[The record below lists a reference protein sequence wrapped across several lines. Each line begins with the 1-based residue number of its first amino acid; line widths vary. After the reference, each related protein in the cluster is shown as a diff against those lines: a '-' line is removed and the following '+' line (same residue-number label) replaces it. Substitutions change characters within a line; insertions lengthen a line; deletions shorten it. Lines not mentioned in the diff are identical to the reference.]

1 MERLCGEESF
11 QANDTY
17 MSDCSSLHII
27 TGPNM
32 SGKSTYLKQ
41 VALIAI
47 MAQMGCYVPAAFA
60 ALQPFDKLFT
70 RVRDMSG
77 LHALA
82 AWLELSAMSIGV
94 DHVVLQ
100 RAMSVMSCPIRV
112 PLSAE
117 TVAVGVMH

>member
-60 ALQPFDKLFT
+60 ALRPFDKLFT
-70 RVRDMSG
+70 RVR
-77 LHALA
+77 AWA
-82 AWLELSAMSIGV
+82 AHPGWSSVLSTLCTGYE
-94 DHVVLQ
+94 VLQ
-100 RAMSVMSCPIRV
+100 RVMLAVSCPIGYA
-112 PLSAE
+112 PYS
-117 TVAVGVMH
+117 